1 MPRYLQD
8 AVNTTLGHADP
19 LTGYQLDTNR
29 NLPSPVANYKPN
41 NGPGSFFGT
50 SHPNAV
56 IMFKRDG
63 RGSAGVEVVLHTLLT
78 DLGPVTWTWGD
89 GGATTVGDAFSRHV
103 YAAAGTY
110 TISISATSISAGA
123 ITASVS
129 VTVETALP
137 ANTVVPTITD
147 QTAGYY
153 VASASSTAGSGY
165 TQATTSIA
173 FTAAPA
179 GGVTATGTV
188 TVTAGAVTGITITNP
203 GNGYAVAPTGTIT
216 DSGVTPGTGA
226 VVTVVTG
233 TIPQFKDGNSILAA
247 NGTWSAAD
255 SYLVQWY
262 SGGNQIAGQS
272 GATYK
277 LQPSDVGN
285 TIHAAVAAVNS
296 VGQSAFVSSVPS
308 TAVVA

>member
-19 LTGYQLDTNR
+19 LTGYQLDTTK
-29 NLPSPVANYKPN
+29 NLASPATDYKPN
-41 NGPGSFFGT
+41 GGKGSFFGVT
-50 SHPNAV
+50 HPDAV

-63 RGSAGVEVVLHTLLT
+63 RGSKGVEVVLHTLLE

-89 GGATTVGDAFSRHV
+89 AGATTVGDTYSRHV

-110 TISISATSISAGA
+110 TISITATSISKGA
-123 ITASVS
+123 VTASVA

-137 ANTVVPTITD
+137 VNTVVPTIAD
-147 QTAGYY
+147 ETAGYY
-153 VASASSTAGSGY
+153 VASATATAGSGY
-165 TQATTSIA
+165 TQATTTIA

-188 TVTAGAVTGITITNP
+188 TVTAGAVSAITITDP

-216 DSGVTPGTGA
+216 DSGTGTGS

-233 TIPQFKDGNSILAA
+233 TIAQFKDGNKIAVA
-247 NGTWSAAD
+247 DGTWSAAD
-255 SYLVQWY
+255 SYLVQWH
-262 SGGNQIAGQS
+262 SGSNPIP
-272 GATYK
+272 GANASTYT
-277 LQPSDVGN
+277 LRPSDVGN
-285 TIHAAVAAVNS
+285 TIAASVAGVNS
-296 VGQSAFVSSVPS
+296 VGQSEFVSSAAS